1 MAQISVEFTDTT
13 IRIQSQA
20 FSCEFP
26 EVENNRKA
34 ILVFLRSLCS
44 PETGKPLF
52 TYQQLADAFGYKARQ
67 NVENFVAEFRAS
79 EQSFL
84 QFLTR
89 VNTKYD
95 RLFPLV
101 EAQILSS
108 VFLSVHQHYVG
119 FCEAHPQ
126 EKLSEATFRE
136 YVKGIDGG
144 KILQRVRQVVSTT
157 ELGLDVQRYLQE
169 LLDLKELSAVKRK
182 EIVEVLPAG
191 DASSSTD
198 RSAPGVEFSH
208 PAVSRKVLVV
218 LLYVYNVPQE
228 VLALLFGVGKTSIH
242 TWIYAICGE
251 EVEWHILREIVCWS
265 GQVCFDEKWVKIKG
279 QWSFVLCAVDSVSGF
294 PLLVALYPT
303 LDTVSWTLFF
313 KRFYALYGRPTLI
326 QSDGSRALAAAR
338 EIVFAGVRYQLC
350 KFHKLRN
357 LMKRLRHHIHDAL
370 LLRRCCRLA
379 RHIFSNTWVSSRKQA
394 AKTLQPLAGQEVS
407 DYVESHILSVWRH
420 LTQSLTNNAAE
431 RFNRKIEKCLAG
443 RYGFSSATSVEV
455 LLRGLW
461 LKELVL
467 NGRKHLAATSQ
478 IVELDLAEICQE
490 SLNVDKILHNF
501 DDYALS
507 RTEKLA

>member
-1 MAQISVEFTDTT
+1 MAQITVEFTDTT
-13 IRIQSQA
+13 MRIRSHA

-26 EVENNRKA
+26 EVEKNRKA
-34 ILVFLRSLCS
+34 VLVFLRSLCC

-79 EQSFL
+79 EQSFV
-84 QFLTR
+84 QFLMR

-95 RLFPLV
+95 RLFPFV

-108 VFLSVHQHYVG
+108 VFLSLHQHYLG

-136 YVKGIDGG
+136 YVKDIDGG
-144 KILQRVRQVVSTT
+144 KILQMVRQVVSKT
-157 ELGLDVQRYLQE
+157 ELSLDVQRYLQE
-169 LLDLKELSAVKRK
+169 ILDLKELSAVKRK
-182 EIVEVLPAG
+182 EIVEVFPAV
-191 DASSSTD
+191 DTSPSED
-198 RSAPGVEFSH
+198 RNEPGVDLSH
-208 PAVSRKVLVV
+208 PTVSRKFLVV

-242 TWIYAICGE
+242 TWIYRICAE
-251 EVEWHILREIVCWS
+251 EVEWQILREIVCWS
-265 GQVCFDEKWVKIKG
+265 GRVSVDEKWVKIKG
-279 QWSFVLCAVDSVSGF
+279 QWYFVLCAVDSVSGF
-294 PLLVALYPT
+294 PLLLDLYPT

-313 KRFYALYGRPTLI
+313 KRFHALYGRPKLI

-338 EIVFAGVRYQLC
+338 ESVFAGVRYQFC
-350 KFHKLRN
+350 TFHKLRN
-357 LMKRLRHHIHDAL
+357 LMKRLRHHIHDGKL
-370 LLRRCCRLA
+370 LTRCRRLA

-394 AKTLQPLAGQEVS
+394 AKTLQALAGQEVS
-407 DYVESHILSVWRH
+407 DYLEAHILCVWRH

-431 RFNRKIEKCLAG
+431 RFNRKIEKCLSG
-443 RYGFSSATSVEV
+443 RYGFSSTTSVEV

-478 IVELDLAEICQE
+478 VMELDLAEICQE
-490 SLNVDKILHNF
+490 SLNVDKILHSF

>member
-1 MAQISVEFTDTT
+1 MAQIEVEFTDTT
-13 IRIQSQA
+13 MRIRSQA

-26 EVENNRKA
+26 EVEKNKKA
-34 ILVFLRSLCS
+34 VLVCLRSLCH

-52 TYQQLADAFGYKARQ
+52 TYQQLADAFAYNARQ
-67 NVENFVAEFRAS
+67 NVANFVAEFRAS
-79 EQSFL
+79 EQSFV

-101 EAQILSS
+101 ETQVLSS
-108 VFLSVHQHYVG
+108 VFLSLHQHYLG

-136 YVKGIDGG
+136 YVKDIDGG
-144 KILQRVRQVVSTT
+144 KILSRVRQVVSTS
-157 ELGLDVQRYLQE
+157 ELSLDVQRDLQE
-169 LLDLKELSAVKRK
+169 ILDLKQVSAVTRK
-182 EIVEVLPAG
+182 EMVEMFPAV
-191 DASSSTD
+191 DASP
-198 RSAPGVEFSH
+198 SAGRRIPSVDFSH
-208 PAVSRKVLVV
+208 PAVSRKLLVV

-251 EVEWHILREIVCWS
+251 EVEWQILREIVCWS

-279 QWSFVLCAVDSVSGF
+279 QWYFVLCAVDSVSGF
-294 PLLVALYPT
+294 PLLIDLYPT

-313 KRFYALYGRPTLI
+313 KRFHGLYGRPKLI
-326 QSDGSRALAAAR
+326 QSDGARALAAAR
-338 EIVFAGVRYQLC
+338 EIVFAGVQYQLC

-357 LMKRLRHHIHDAL
+357 LMKRLRHHIHERKL
-370 LLRRCCRLA
+370 LTRCCRLA

-394 AKTLQPLAGQEVS
+394 AKTLQALAGQEVS
-407 DYVESHILSVWRH
+407 DYLESHMLSVWRH

-431 RFNRKIEKCLAG
+431 RFNRKIEKCLSG
-443 RYGFSSATSVEV
+443 RYGCSSPTSVKV

-461 LKELVL
+461 LKELVF

-478 IVELDLAEICQE
+478 ITELDLTKICQE

>member
-1 MAQISVEFTDTT
+1 MAQITVEYTDTT
-13 IRIQSQA
+13 MRIRSQA

-26 EVENNRKA
+26 EVEKNRKA
-34 ILVFLRSLCS
+34 VLVFLRSLCC
-44 PETGKPLF
+44 PDTGKPLF

-79 EQSFL
+79 EQSFV

-89 VNTKYD
+89 VNTKHD

-108 VFLSVHQHYVG
+108 VFLSLHQHYLG
-119 FCEAHPQ
+119 FCQAHPQ
-126 EKLSEATFRE
+126 ETLSEATFRE
-136 YVKGIDGG
+136 YVKDIDGG
-144 KILQRVRQVVSTT
+144 KILQLGRQVVSTT
-157 ELGLDVQRYLQE
+157 ELSLDVQRYLQE
-169 LLDLKELSAVKRK
+169 ILDLKEVSAIKRK
-182 EIVEVLPAG
+182 EIVEMFPPV
-191 DASSSTD
+191 DTSSSED
-198 RSAPGVEFSH
+198 RNAPGVDLRH
-208 PAVSRKVLVV
+208 PAVSRKLLVV

-228 VLALLFGVGKTSIH
+228 MLAILFGVGKTSIH

-251 EVEWHILREIVCWS
+251 DVEWQILREMVCWS
-265 GQVCFDEKWVKIKG
+265 GQVSFDEKWVKIKRE
-279 QWSFVLCAVDSVSGF
+279 WYFVLCAVDSISGF
-294 PLLVALYPT
+294 PLLIDLYPT
-303 LDTVSWTLFF
+303 LDTVSWTLFL
-313 KRFYALYGRPTLI
+313 KRFQAVYGRPRLI
-326 QSDGSRALAAAR
+326 QSDGSRAFAAAR
-338 EIVFAGVRYQLC
+338 EMVFAGVQYQLC

-357 LMKRLRHHIHDAL
+357 LMKRLRHHIHDGKRL
-370 LLRRCCRLA
+370 TRCRRLA

-394 AKTLQPLAGQEVS
+394 VKTLQALAGQEVA
-407 DYVESHILSVWRH
+407 DYLDTHILSVWRH

-431 RFNRKIEKCLAG
+431 RFNRKIEKCLSG
-443 RYGFSSATSVEV
+443 RYGFSSTTSVAV

-478 IVELDLAEICQE
+478 ITDLDLSKICQE

-507 RTEKLA
+507 RIEKLA